1 MNKKGKLIVISG
13 PSGVGKSTVISRI
26 LENHP
31 DMYFSVSATTR
42 KPRLGEVDG
51 VNYIFVTTEKFK
63 DMIERDELL
72 EYAEYVGKYYGTPE
86 KIIDEHLNAGHDV
99 LLDIEVQGAMQ
110 IKARRPDSVRV
121 FVAPPNLETLEHRL
135 HKRGTDDEETIRKRV
150 KRAVKEMEYIVIYDY
165 IVVNDELENAVDD
178 IEAIIRAEKLKTK

>member
-1 MNKKGKLIVISG
+1 
-13 PSGVGKSTVISRI
+13 
-26 LENHP
+26 
-31 DMYFSVSATTR
+31 
-42 KPRLGEVDG
+42 
-51 VNYIFVTTEKFK
+51 
-63 DMIERDELL
+63 
-72 EYAEYVGKYYGTPE
+72 
-86 KIIDEHLNAGHDV
+86 
-99 LLDIEVQGAMQ
+99 MQ